1 VEVRLG
7 ECDIGQGACTTF
19 AQIAAETLGVDVAA
33 ISVAPV
39 DTDTSPFAIGTF
51 GSRVTTIGGEA
62 VRMAAADAR
71 RKVLAAVAAEWN
83 VPSAELE
90 IAGGAVR
97 CRSDLRRQATLAS
110 AIALAAEGSG
120 ADEVVGEGEYRVEGV
135 TIPDRITKYG
145 NISSAYSFAT
155 HAARVE
161 VDAGTGRVRVLD
173 YVAAHDVGRAINP
186 MGVEGQI
193 EGGVAQGIGYA
204 LLEEIKVRDGRV
216 VNGDFLDYR
225 IPTALDLPPVKSVL
239 VETISPTGPYGAKSI
254 GELALVPSA
263 AAIANA
269 IADATGVRFTELPI
283 TPDKILAAIGPK
295 EA

>member
-1 VEVRLG
+1 
-7 ECDIGQGACTTF
+7 
-19 AQIAAETLGVDVAA
+19 
-33 ISVAPV
+33 
-39 DTDTSPFAIGTF
+39 
-51 GSRVTTIGGEA
+51 
-62 VRMAAADAR
+62 
-71 RKVLAAVAAEWN
+71 
-83 VPSAELE
+83 
-90 IAGGAVR
+90 
-97 CRSDLRRQATLAS
+97 
-110 AIALAAEGSG
+110 
-120 ADEVVGEGEYRVEGV
+120 VVGEGEYRVVGV
-135 TIPDRITKYG
+135 TIPDRTTKYG

-283 TPDKILAAIGPK
+283 TPDKILAAIGSK
-295 EA
+295 ET